1 MSLNGALFATPDGAE
16 IAYRIR
22 PGRDPLLLLHALGC
36 DGSMWD
42 GVVASLPSDQ
52 GIIAPDFRGHGR
64 STLGWRAPSVDLWA
78 DDVVRLLRQKRI
90 ERPAVVGLSMG
101 GYTAFAIAA
110 ATPGFARAYAFLSTT
125 ASADDEAIRQRRAV
139 GIATIRREG
148 WRAYLEGQVNSL
160 LNPSRPNFPAHRER
174 LDAMFSRAGDSG
186 LPAALMA
193 LAARPDRRAM
203 LLGIQAPS
211 IVIVG
216 AIDTLTPP
224 DKSRAI
230 AAGIPGAR
238 LHVLDD
244 VAHLSALE
252 APQKVAGL
260 VGML

>member
-1 MSLNGALFATPDGAE
+1 MSLSGAVFATPDGAE

-22 PGRDPLLLLHALGC
+22 PGRDPLLLLHGLGC
-36 DGSMWD
+36 DASMWD
-42 GVVASLPSDQ
+42 AVVAALPSDQ
-52 GIIAPDFRGHGR
+52 GIVAPDLRGHGR

-110 ATPGFARAYAFLSTT
+110 AAPGFARAYAFVSTT
-125 ASADDEAIRQRRAV
+125 AAPDDDAGRQRRAG

-148 WRAYLEGQVNSL
+148 WRAYLESQIPSL
-160 LNPSRPNFPAHRER
+160 LNPNRPNFPAHRER
-174 LDAMFSRAGDSG
+174 LDAMFARAGDSG
-186 LPAALMA
+186 LPPALMA
-193 LAARPDRRAM
+193 LAGRPDRRAM
-203 LLGIQAPS
+203 LMGIQAPS
-211 IVIVG
+211 VVIVG
-216 AIDTLTPP
+216 AIDTVTPP
-224 DKSRAI
+224 DKARAI

-252 APQKVAGL
+252 APQKVASL